1 MHICPLYNNTFNTLY
16 YFKTIIFA
24 IRNSYRTMN
33 FSKKLIFL
41 LILPLFA
48 FTMHKYYISMTKIK
62 YVQEERSVQ
71 VTMRF
76 FIDDLEKT
84 LNNRFKKE
92 FNLAT
97 KEELKEADKF
107 LNLYIHQK
115 FGVVINKQKVEY
127 TYLGKEYENDVVFLY
142 MEGVDI
148 DDISSIEV
156 KNSMLME
163 SFEEQQNY
171 IKLFMNDQVKTMVLT
186 RPNDKEMLK
195 F

>member
-1 MHICPLYNNTFNTLY
+1 M
-16 YFKTIIFA
+16 
-24 IRNSYRTMN
+24 
-33 FSKKLIFL
+33 
-41 LILPLFA
+41 
-48 FTMHKYYISMTKIK
+48 
-62 YVQEERSVQ
+62 QEERSVQ

-115 FGVVINKQKVEY
+115 FGIVINKQTVEY

-148 DDISSIEV
+148 DNIRSIEV